1 MTRYCIALDIGTSG
15 LRCQAID
22 LDTMET
28 LASSITQRHPIPGM
42 NVIDHVNFAMRTGE
56 KSATGLLLNAVNSLF
71 KTLNI
76 DLSKVEHVGVCG
88 NPFQLSLF
96 QGIEIRDLAYAGKNM
111 LKELGVVPPKRDG
124 AILPA
129 SEVGIEGMPDAIVT
143 IPPAVKHEI
152 GADAMA
158 MLMMTNVLNESEPC
172 IVTDYGTNAE
182 MAILFEGMIIT
193 GSAAAGPA
201 LEGQEI
207 ERGMLASPG
216 AISDI
221 NITPEGWWKCTV
233 LDSTMAAKEG
243 DTVDPKTGEVK
254 KEGPMHGKA
263 IGITGTG
270 VVAALYCGL
279 KSGIVVPPLIET
291 EEGVLHLQD
300 GIDIISKDI
309 EEAGKAIG
317 ALRAGFLTL
326 LNEAGMWTGDVKKAY
341 MSGASGLYVDA
352 KKALSIGMVV
362 PGVEEIVQFGNT
374 SIKLARKVATGEL
387 SLEALRDMAN
397 KLRADHCMFATSD
410 IFKDIYSIEYS
421 VWGQNMPMSEYNNML
436 AVYDIPPILDPIDN
450 PKVTRLTE
458 RDLPETEKIPVFVL
472 DNPGTMLRGKIKG
485 CIYCRK
491 CERACPEGAIK
502 ITKESNGNYANI
514 RTDLC
519 GGYACSRCEHE
530 CKERV
535 LIYKDLKIMDKA

>member
-42 NVIDHVNFAMRTGE
+42 NVIDHVNFAMKTGVE
-56 KSATGLLLNAVNSLF
+56 SATGLLINAINALF
-71 KTLNI
+71 KTLKI
-76 DLSKVEHVGVCG
+76 DMSKVEHVGICG

-111 LKELGVVPPKRDG
+111 LIDLGIEPPKRDG
-124 AILPA
+124 AVIPA
-129 SEVGIEGMPDAIVT
+129 AEVGLEGMPNAMVT
-143 IPPAVKHEI
+143 IPPAVRHEI

-158 MLMMTNVLNESEPC
+158 MLLMTDAISETEPC
-172 IVTDYGTNAE
+172 IVADYGTNAE
-182 MAILFEGMIIT
+182 MALIHDGKIIT

-207 ERGMLASPG
+207 ERGMLAAPG
-216 AISDI
+216 AISDV
-221 NITPEGWWKCTV
+221 NIASDGWVCTV
-233 LDSTMAAKEG
+233 LDETMTPCTG
-243 DTVDPKTGEVK
+243 DTVDPKTGKVI

-263 IGITGTG
+263 VGITGTG

-279 KSGIVVPPLIET
+279 KTGLLIPPKIGT
-291 EEGVLHLQD
+291 EDGNMHLQD
-300 GIDIISKDI
+300 GIDIAPKDI

-326 LNEAGMWTGDVKKAY
+326 LNEAGMWAGDIKKTY

-352 KKALSIGMVV
+352 RKALSVGMVV
-362 PGVEEIVQFGNT
+362 PGVNDIVQFGNT
-374 SIKLARKVATGEL
+374 SIGLARKVATGEM
-387 SLEALRDMAN
+387 SLEYLRDMA
-397 KLRADHCMFATSD
+397 KQLRADHCMFATSD
-410 IFKDIYSIEYS
+410 IFKDIYSIEFS
-421 VWGQNMPMSEYNNML
+421 LWVQNMPMSEYNNML
-436 AVYDIPPILDPIDN
+436 AVYDIPPIPDPDDN
-450 PKVTRLTE
+450 PTVKRITE
-458 RDLPETEKIPVFVL
+458 RDLPDTEKVPVFVL
-472 DNPGTMLRGKIKG
+472 DNPGTVLRGIVKG

-491 CERACPEGAIK
+491 CERVCPEGAIK
-502 ITKESNGNYANI
+502 ITKEEDGNYANI

-519 GGYACSRCEHE
+519 GGYACSRCERE
-530 CKERV
+530 CPERV
-535 LIYKDLKIMDKA
+535 LVYKSLKIMDE